1 MTGYSILRI
10 SLKILEKKMPKKRI
24 KVAITG
30 AAGQIGY
37 ALIFR
42 IASGQMFGADTEV
55 ELQLLELPQALPA
68 LQGVAMELNDCAFP
82 LLKKITCTS
91 ELKVAMADVN
101 WAVLVG
107 SVPRKA
113 GMERSDL
120 LKINGGIFTEQG
132 KAINDYA
139 NADVQVFVVGNPCN
153 TNTLI
158 AMNSA
163 PQIPNERFFAMTM
176 LDENRAVYQLANKAG
191 VDSSAVSE
199 MAIWGNHSATQFP
212 NFYQAK
218 INGQS
223 VTEVISDIDWLE
235 NEFISTV
242 QQRGAAVIKARGA
255 SSAASAANAAIDSVY
270 HLTHETPAGRVFSV
284 AKCSTGEYGVDP
296 GLIFSF
302 PTRIEQAQ
310 LKVVQGVKFN
320 DFAQAKFDATLQE
333 LRDERDAVKAL
344 GLI

>member
-1 MTGYSILRI
+1 
-10 SLKILEKKMPKKRI
+10 
-24 KVAITG
+24 
-30 AAGQIGY
+30 
-37 ALIFR
+37 
-42 IASGQMFGADTEV
+42 
-55 ELQLLELPQALPA
+55 
-68 LQGVAMELNDCAFP
+68 
-82 LLKKITCTS
+82 
-91 ELKVAMADVN
+91 
-101 WAVLVG
+101 
-107 SVPRKA
+107 
-113 GMERSDL
+113 
-120 LKINGGIFTEQG
+120 
-132 KAINDYA
+132 
-139 NADVQVFVVGNPCN
+139 
-153 TNTLI
+153 
-158 AMNSA
+158 
-163 PQIPNERFFAMTM
+163 MTM